1 MADEKLNTGPEAQKT
16 EEAGKCT
23 RSAALHLGIH
33 CPASGQQQQ
42 NMPPPQQETS
52 VPCFLFL
59 PLCTGNS
66 YRRA

>member
-1 MADEKLNTGPEAQKT
+1 MADEKLNKGPGEGEPAKR
-16 EEAGKCT
+16 GKCT